1 MSTNTRP
8 PGLRGQTCPNDDDH
22 PAHEWTST
30 LVEPTGETV
39 WCLGQ
44 PATDY
49 RVPVHA
55 PASSRLME
63 VLLSA
68 AHFAAKFAAESGVDL
83 TSASIDLEDG
93 RPEIYLV
100 LDDFDGRL
108 NVEQLERATARL
120 ELDQTVEGEGWRQ
133 YSHEFDD
140 VDVFL
145 DVWSRE
151 PRSARTPA
159 RSARRYMLELTA
171 ATRRDPYLDV
181 ALLSTAALGAAVA
194 LTARRVFRR

>member
-1 MSTNTRP
+1 M
-8 PGLRGQTCPNDDDH
+8 NDKLLTDDLAVEDADAEEARRAGGTFADRYLN
-22 PAHEWTST
+22 PADSR
-30 LVEPTGETV
+30 
-39 WCLGQ
+39 
-44 PATDY
+44 A
-49 RVPVHA
+49 PVHA
-55 PASSRLME
+55 PASSRLTDA
-63 VLLSA
+63 LLSA
-68 AHFAAKFAAESGVDL
+68 AHFAAKFAVEAGIDL

-108 NVEQLERATARL
+108 SGEQLGRAAARL
-120 ELDQTVEGEGWRQ
+120 ELDRAVEGEGWRQ

-151 PRSARTPA
+151 PRSTRTAA
-159 RSARRYMLELTA
+159 RSVRRYVRELAA

-181 ALLSTAALGAAVA
+181 VLLSTAALGAAVA
-194 LTARRVFRR
+194 LTARRALTR